1 MIWLPTVRALEDAHF
16 GVVKMF
22 ETEEDPVSPAGV
34 KSQDMLESACMRP
47 HTGAGDHEKYK
58 TMFSKA
64 AALFHSLTKNHPFH
78 NGNKRTAVV
87 ALLTVLH
94 RNKRRLGQDVND
106 DMLYDFAVDVTADEF
121 PTRGIKLE
129 PDDMVAAIAEWLR
142 KNSVPLNSASPGMK
156 VSDFIAKCVNAGA
169 RHKEASSGNHYL
181 QNGGGSVSFSKS
193 TRQLDGP
200 VIKNYLR
207 KLDLNEVAGIGFDE
221 FADGTSGERLE
232 IYRYMATL
240 KRLAKT

>member
-22 ETEEDPVSPAGV
+22 ENEEDPVSPAGV
-34 KSQDMLESACMRP
+34 KSPDMLESACMRP
-47 HTGAGDHEKYK
+47 HTGAGNYEKY
-58 TMFSKA
+58 TTVFSKA
-64 AALFHSLTKNHPFH
+64 GALFHSLTKNHPFH

-94 RNKRRLGQDVND
+94 RNKRRLSQEVTD

-121 PTRGIKLE
+121 PVRGTKLE
-129 PDDMVAAIAEWLR
+129 ADDMVNAIAIWLR
-142 KNSVPLNSASPGMK
+142 DNTVPLNSSSPGMK
-156 VSDFIAKCVNAGA
+156 VGDFITKCVNAGA
-169 RHKEASSGNHYL
+169 RYKEASGGNHHL
-181 QNGGGSVSFSKS
+181 QNKGGSVSFQMS
-193 TRQLDGP
+193 TKQLDGR

-207 KLDLNEVAGIGFDE
+207 KLGLNEVAGIGFDE

>member
-1 MIWLPTVRALEDAHF
+1 MIWLPTVRALEEAHF

-22 ETEEDPVSPAGV
+22 ENQDDPVSPAGV
-34 KSQDMLESACMRP
+34 KSPDMLESACMRP
-47 HTGAGDHEKYK
+47 HTGAGDYEKY
-58 TMFSKA
+58 TTVFSKA
-64 AALFHSLTKNHPFH
+64 GALFHSLTKNHPFH

-94 RNKRRLGQDVND
+94 RNKRRLSQDVTD
-106 DMLYDFAVDVTADEF
+106 DTLYDFAVDVTADEF
-121 PTRGIKLE
+121 PVRGTKLA
-129 PDDMVAAIAEWLR
+129 PDDMVDAIATWLR
-142 KNSVPLNSASPGMK
+142 DNSVPLNSSSPGMK
-156 VSDFIAKCVNAGA
+156 VNDFIAKCASAGA
-169 RHKEASSGNHYL
+169 RYKEARGGNHHL
-181 QNGGGSVSFSKS
+181 QNNGGSISFQMS
-193 TRQLDGP
+193 TKQLDGR

-207 KLDLNEVAGIGFDE
+207 RLGMNEVAGIGFDE